1 MKKTISALLVVIA
14 ILSFCGCSGQELANM
29 GTKANGDYQAII
41 WDGRTY
47 VPYCAISKKDCGKQ
61 IGIINGDSKD
71 KVYEYNG
78 CSTDE
83 WIANMYVSGLMDAP
97 MLFREIDV
105 TVIPNGLKSEYS
117 WNN

>member
-1 MKKTISALLVVIA
+1 MKRIISVLLVVIA

-29 GTKANGDYQAII
+29 GTENNGDYQAII
-41 WDGRTY
+41 WDGKTY

-61 IGIINGDSKD
+61 IGIVDGDNKD

-78 CSTDE
+78 YSTDE

-97 MLFREIDV
+97 MLYREINV